1 MSEVCL
7 IWSKGLKSSSINHLT
22 SSKLSCCKSKT
33 CRYRNS
39 KLRNLTHHEVLLW
52 PYFCSASRYLM
63 LLLEAWF
70 VAYWQAASAFLL
82 SSLLSQTDS

>member
-7 IWSKGLKSSSINHLT
+7 IWSKGLKSSSTNHLT

-39 KLRNLTHHEVLLW
+39 KLRNLTHHEGVMLEVSSFYTLI
-52 PYFCSASRYLM
+52 PQYRENYL
-63 LLLEAWF
+63 
-70 VAYWQAASAFLL
+70 
-82 SSLLSQTDS
+82 